1 MLRSG
6 SLLLLTFLLLA
17 IPVRSQ
23 SPEFFNGLRYR
34 LVGPS
39 RGGRV
44 TTVTG
49 VPSQPKTF
57 YMGVASG
64 GLFRTTD
71 SGATWTPITDGKIP
85 LGSTGS
91 VAVADSDPNV
101 IYLGTGSDSVRSN
114 VSTGRGMYKST
125 DGGETWKFIGLY
137 NAGQIGA
144 VRIHPTN
151 PDIVWVA
158 AGGDIF
164 KPNEER
170 GVFKTSD
177 GGQTWRKV
185 LFISDGVGAMDV
197 ELQPGN
203 PAVIYAWM
211 SRLERK
217 PWTIISG
224 SREGGFYK
232 STDGGEHF
240 SKITTGLPTELIGKA
255 NLAVTV
261 ANPKRIFALI
271 EAKPGGGFYRSED
284 AGQTWAL
291 INSQGALIQRPFYY
305 TTLGADP
312 SNADVVYAGAEG
324 FFKSTDAGKTFTPF
338 RTPHGDNHDI
348 WINPKDGQIMI
359 QANDGGANISSDGGR
374 TWSSQMNQPTA
385 EIYGIWVD
393 NQFPYKLYG
402 AQQDNTTL
410 IISSQAEPFT
420 TTDWRTGPGC
430 ETGPIMPHPANPDIV
445 YGSCKGQYG
454 VMNLKTG
461 QEKSYWI
468 GGQSLYGN
476 PASDLIYRMQRVS
489 PMATSPHDPEVLYY
503 GSQYVHR
510 TRDKGVTWERI
521 SPDLTAHPECCQGV
535 SGEPI
540 TRDVTGEEF
549 YSTLY
554 AITESPL
561 EKGVIWTGANDGPF
575 FVTRDNGKKWINV
588 TPKDLPPGGRVQYI
602 EASPHRKGSAYYAVY
617 RWLLGDFQPY
627 IYKTNDYGATWTR
640 LTDGKNGIPADWPT
654 RVVREDPDREGLL
667 YAGTEFGMFISFD
680 NGARWQPFQLNLP
693 NVPVTDIKVH
703 HQDLIVST
711 QGRAIWILDNLT
723 SLHQL
728 SSQLK
733 TSEVHLFKPRD
744 GYRTRVAPNNLGPTI
759 EYYLPSATEQAVVI
773 EILDAKGYVLNS
785 YTSEAPA
792 VRAGRGGG
800 PGMPGAGTA
809 VPESDPDAAP
819 TRRQTPPPRVT
830 KVAGLNRFAWDVRHQ
845 AGVALPPGQYQV
857 RLKTGNVSQ
866 TQPFTVEIDPR
877 VAADGVTV
885 ADLQEQFVHN
895 MRMRE
900 LVTSVNQ
907 LATRVREAQNKLR
920 TSGGDPATAT
930 RLTALAAKLLTEPV
944 RYGKPGLQAHI
955 TYLAGMTANVDQK
968 IGRDAIE
975 RYEVLK
981 KELDA
986 VRQEA
991 DQVLGSN
998 SSTVSN
1004 TPE

>member
-1 MLRSG
+1 
-6 SLLLLTFLLLA
+6 
-17 IPVRSQ
+17 
-23 SPEFFNGLRYR
+23 
-34 LVGPS
+34 
-39 RGGRV
+39 
-44 TTVTG
+44 
-49 VPSQPKTF
+49 
-57 YMGVASG
+57 
-64 GLFRTTD
+64 
-71 SGATWTPITDGKIP
+71 
-85 LGSTGS
+85 
-91 VAVADSDPNV
+91 
-101 IYLGTGSDSVRSN
+101 
-114 VSTGRGMYKST
+114 
-125 DGGETWKFIGLY
+125 
-137 NAGQIGA
+137 

-158 AGGDIF
+158 SGGDIF
-164 KPNEER
+164 KSNEER
-170 GVFKTSD
+170 GIFKTTD
-177 GGQTWRKV
+177 GGKTWRKV
-185 LFISDGVGAMDV
+185 LFISDRVGAMDV

-203 PAVIYAWM
+203 PNVVYAWM

-224 SREGGFYK
+224 AREGGFYK

-240 SKITTGLPTELIGKA
+240 TKIVTGLPGELIGKA
-255 NLAVTV
+255 NLAVTT
-261 ANPKRIFALI
+261 ANPNRIYALI
-271 EAKPGGGFYRSED
+271 EAKPGGGLYRSDD

-291 INSQGALIQRPFYY
+291 INSQGSLIQRPFYY

-312 SNADVVYAGAEG
+312 TNADVVYAGAEG
-324 FFKSTDAGKTFTPF
+324 FFKSTDGGRTFTAF

-348 WINPKDGQIMI
+348 WINPKDGQVMI
-359 QANDGGANISSDGGR
+359 QANDGGANVSTDGGR
-374 TWSSQMNQPTA
+374 TWSTQMNQPTA

-410 IISSQAEPFT
+410 IISSQAEPFS

-430 ETGPIMPHPANPDIV
+430 ETGPIMPHPSNPEIV

-489 PMATSPHDPEVLYY
+489 PMATSPHDPDVLYY

-521 SPDLTAHPECCQGV
+521 SPDLTARPECCQGA

-561 EKGVIWTGANDGPF
+561 EKGVIWTGSNDGPF
-575 FVTRDNGKKWINV
+575 YVTRDNGKKWINV
-588 TPKDLPPGGRVQYI
+588 TPKDLPTGGRVQYI

-617 RWLLGDFQPY
+617 RWLLGDYQPY
-627 IYKTNDYGATWTR
+627 IYLTNDYGNTWTR
-640 LTDGKNGIPADWPT
+640 LTDGRNGIPADWPT
-654 RVVREDPDREGLL
+654 RVVREDPNREGLL

-680 NGARWQPFQLNLP
+680 NGKRWQPFQLNLP
-693 NVPVTDIKVH
+693 NVPVSDIKVH
-703 HQDLIVST
+703 HKDLVVST

-728 SSQLK
+728 SSQVK
-733 TSEVHLFKPRD
+733 TSDVYLFQPRD
-744 GYRTRVAPNNLGPTI
+744 GYRTRVGPTNLGPVV
-759 EYYLPSATEQAVVI
+759 EYYLPSPPEHAVVI
-773 EILDAKGYVLNS
+773 EVLDQKGNVINTYNS
-785 YTSEAPA
+785 ETPFL
-792 VRAGRGGG
+792 RPGRGGG
-800 PGMPGAGTA
+800 ANMPGVGTA
-809 VPESDPDAAP
+809 GPESDPDAAP
-819 TRRQTPPPRVT
+819 TRRATPPPRVT
-830 KVAGLNRFAWDVRHQ
+830 KTVGVNRFAWDIRNE
-845 AGVALPPGQYQV
+845 AGVTLPPGQYQV
-857 RLKTGNVSQ
+857 RLKTGNVKL
-866 TQPFTVEIDPR
+866 TQPLKVLIDPR
-877 VAADGVTV
+877 VAADGVTQ
-885 ADLQEQFVHN
+885 ADLQEQFEHN

-900 LVTSVNQ
+900 LVSSVNQ
-907 LATRVREAQNKLR
+907 LVTRVREAQKKDAN
-920 TSGGDPATAT
+920 TAA
-930 RLTALAAKLLTEPV
+930 RVSALAAKLLTEPV

-975 RYEVLK
+975 RYQVLK
-981 KELDA
+981 KELNA
-986 VRQEA
+986 LQAEA
-991 DQVLGSN
+991 DQILGSN
-998 SSTVSN
+998 SSTATTS
-1004 TPE
+1004 PE